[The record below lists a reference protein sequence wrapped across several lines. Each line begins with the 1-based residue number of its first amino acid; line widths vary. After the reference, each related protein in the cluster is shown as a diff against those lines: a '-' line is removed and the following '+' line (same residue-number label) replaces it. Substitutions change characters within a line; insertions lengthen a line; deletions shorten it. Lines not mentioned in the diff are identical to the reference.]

1 MKLLFKDTNQNLIYN
16 PETDIQ
22 TNAGW
27 EENFSQIEEEILVSL
42 INPVENYETVRFI
55 HEPYNVTINGVT
67 VKQPDIWFYFYFLN
81 GSNTYDNGLNYDLV
95 GISPKENAK
104 MLKQTVNSFFRLEFY
119 TTPDTETQ
127 KMVMAKNLSLPL
139 GQKVML
145 TDLMEDIFLP
155 VFTGN
160 NYRNSEN
167 MYLFWFP
174 NENLITGNTFY
185 MTARFL
191 NAEDGSVVRF
201 LNNTSK
207 TIGPNDKPS
216 DELYYQ
222 VVFDK
227 ALHTYRVYQYDA
239 TSKGVTRKGSYS
251 TPINFYELST

>member
-1 MKLLFKDTNQNLIYN
+1 
-16 PETDIQ
+16 
-22 TNAGW
+22 
-27 EENFSQIEEEILVSL
+27 
-42 INPVENYETVRFI
+42 
-55 HEPYNVTINGVT
+55 
-67 VKQPDIWFYFYFLN
+67 
-81 GSNTYDNGLNYDLV
+81 
-95 GISPKENAK
+95 
-104 MLKQTVNSFFRLEFY
+104 
-119 TTPDTETQ
+119 
-127 KMVMAKNLSLPL
+127 
-139 GQKVML
+139 ML

-201 LNNTSK
+201 LNNDSK
-207 TIGPNDKPS
+207 TIGANDKPS

-227 ALHTYRVYQYDA
+227 AQHTYKVYQYDA